1 MDRSPNERRPPDAP
15 DSSQPPDHAADVP
28 HPQDDAPDERE
39 RRRHDQTYKALFAH
53 GAAIESLIRD
63 FLAVEW
69 HEHLDLET
77 ATLVATETISKGLK
91 RRLAD
96 FALRVW
102 FKDSKASVVFLVEF
116 QASHDPDMA
125 LRTLDYAVGM
135 VEALR
140 ANPTMLDPGDAVPLL
155 LSCVLHTG
163 PKRWPAETSLAALTR
178 TPAPPPAVARAV
190 GGFGTAHRC
199 VVLDLQLASA
209 EGLLP
214 ADSLLGW
221 LGALERTPLGAAF
234 PRVHPSLAAQRGGEE
249 HRTFREAFA
258 RWTDERMRSAGV
270 PAERREVIVEG
281 IIQPGEALEMG
292 QTYYEEWVEGHER
305 RGMAKGVK
313 KGVKRGKVRGRQEG
327 REEMVLRLA
336 SRKFGAETAE
346 RLEGLVGAMGP
357 EQLVQV
363 FDAVVDCETGD
374 ELLAEAANG
383 ASAACRH

>member
-1 MDRSPNERRPPDAP
+1 MDRTPYERRPPDAP
-15 DSSQPPDHAADVP
+15 DSSQQSDQAAAAAGD
-28 HPQDDAPDERE
+28 PQNDAPQERE
-39 RRRHDQTYKALFAH
+39 RRRHDQTYKSLFAH
-53 GAAIESLIRD
+53 RTAIESLIRD

-77 ATLVATETISKGLK
+77 ATLVPTETISKGLK

-102 FKDSKASVVFLVEF
+102 FKDSEASVVFLVEF

-125 LRTLDYAVGM
+125 LRTLDYAIGM

-140 ANPTMLDPGDAVPLL
+140 DNPTMLDPGDAVPLL

-178 TPAPPPAVARAV
+178 TPAPSPVVARAV
-190 GGFGTAHRC
+190 AGFGTAHRC
-199 VVLDLQLASA
+199 FVLDLQSASA

-221 LGALERTPLGAAF
+221 LGALEREPLGAAF
-234 PRVHPSLAAQRGGEE
+234 PRVHASLAGQWAGEAQASL
-249 HRTFREAFA
+249 REAFA
-258 RWTDERMRSAGV
+258 KWTDERMRSAGV
-270 PAERREVIVEG
+270 PAERRVVIVQG
-281 IIQPGEALEMG
+281 IIQPEEALEMG

-305 RGMAKGVK
+305 RGMARGVA
-313 KGVKRGKVRGRQEG
+313 RGHR
-327 REEMVLRLA
+327 EMVLRQA

-363 FDAVVDCETGD
+363 GDAVVDCETGD

-383 ASAACRH
+383 ASITR

>member
-1 MDRSPNERRPPDAP
+1 MDRTPCERRPPDAP
-15 DSSQPPDHAADVP
+15 DSSQPPDHAADAP
-28 HPQDDAPDERE
+28 NPQDDAPQERE
-39 RRRHDQTYKALFAH
+39 RRRHNQTYKGLFAH
-53 GAAIESLIRD
+53 GAAIESLIRE

-77 ATLVATETISKGLK
+77 ATLVSTETISKGLK
-91 RRLAD
+91 RRLAN

-102 FKDSKASVVFLVEF
+102 FKDGEASVVFLVEF

-140 ANPTMLDPGDAVPLL
+140 DNPTMLDPGDAVPLL

-178 TPAPPPAVARAV
+178 TPAPSPVVARAV
-190 GGFGTAHRC
+190 AGFGTAHRC
-199 VVLDLQLASA
+199 FVLDLQSASA

-221 LGALERTPLGAAF
+221 LGALEREPLGSAF
-234 PRVHPSLAAQRGGEE
+234 PRVHASLAGQWAGEAQASL
-249 HRTFREAFA
+249 REAFA
-258 RWTDERMRSAGV
+258 KWTDERMRSAGV
-270 PAERREVIVEG
+270 PAERRVVIVQG
-281 IIQPGEALEMG
+281 IIQPEEALEMG

-305 RGMAKGVK
+305 RGMARGVA
-313 KGVKRGKVRGRQEG
+313 RGHR
-327 REEMVLRLA
+327 EMVLRQA

-346 RLEGLVGAMGP
+346 RLEGLVGAMGL

-363 FDAVVDCETGD
+363 GDAVVDCETGD

-383 ASAACRH
+383 ASITR

>member
-1 MDRSPNERRPPDAP
+1 MDRPRNEPRL
-15 DSSQPPDHAADVP
+15 PDHAAT
-28 HPQDDAPDERE
+28 PDEASDPPDADPRRLG

-69 HEHLDLET
+69 HQHLDLAT
-77 ATLVATETISKGLK
+77 AGLVPTETISAGLK

-96 FALRVW
+96 FAVRVR
-102 FKDSKASVVFLVEF
+102 FKGGEASVVFLVEF
-116 QASHDPDMA
+116 QASPDPDMA
-125 LRTLDYAVGM
+125 LRTLDYAIGM

-140 ANPTMLDPGDAVPLL
+140 ANPKMLDPGGAVPLL

-163 PKRWPAETSLAALTR
+163 PKRWPAEISLAALTR
-178 TPAPPPAVARAV
+178 TPSPPRAVARAV
-190 GGFGTAHRC
+190 AGFGTAHRC
-199 VVLDLQLASA
+199 VVLDLQSASA
-209 EGLLP
+209 RGLVA

-221 LGALERTPLGAAF
+221 LGAFERAPLGAAF
-234 PRVHPSLAAQRGGEE
+234 PRVHAWLAGQWSGAAHRSLR
-249 HRTFREAFA
+249 RSFA
-258 RWTDERMRSAGV
+258 RWVDERMRAAGV
-270 PAERREVIVEG
+270 PSARRAVIVQG
-281 IIQPGEALEMG
+281 IIQPEEAAEMG

-305 RGMAKGVK
+305 RGVKKGVK
-313 KGVKRGKVRGRQEG
+313 KGVKRGVVRGRREQG
-327 REEMVLRLA
+327 REMVLRLA

-363 FDAVVDCETGD
+363 GDAVVDCETGD

-383 ASAACRH
+383 ASAAHGH

>member
-28 HPQDDAPDERE
+28 DPQDDAPDERE

-249 HRTFREAFA
+249 HRPFREAFA

>member
-1 MDRSPNERRPPDAP
+1 MDRSPNETRLPEAL
-15 DSSQPPDHAADVP
+15 DSSHLTDHDADAIRDP
-28 HPQDDAPDERE
+28 WDDEPEERE
-39 RRRHDQTYKALFAH
+39 HRRHDQTYKGLFAH

-69 HEHLDLET
+69 HEHLDLDT
-77 ATLVATETISKGLK
+77 AAVVATETISKGLK

-140 ANPTMLDPGDAVPLL
+140 ANPKMLDPGGAVPLL

-178 TPAPPPAVARAV
+178 TPAPPPAVVRAV
-190 GGFGTAHRC
+190 AGFGTAHRC
-199 VVLDLQLASA
+199 VVLDLQSAAA
-209 EGLLP
+209 EGTLP

-221 LGALERTPLGAAF
+221 LGALERAPLGAAF
-234 PRVHPSLAAQRGGEE
+234 PRVHASLAGQRAGEA
-249 HRTFREAFA
+249 HRSFREAFA
-258 RWTDERMRSAGV
+258 QWTDERMRAAGV
-270 PAERREVIVEG
+270 PAERRMVIVQG
-281 IIQPGEALEMG
+281 IIQPEEALEMG

-305 RGMAKGVK
+305 RGMARGVK
-313 KGVKRGKVRGRQEG
+313 KGVKQGVARGHR
-327 REEMVLRLA
+327 EMVLRQA

-363 FDAVVDCETGD
+363 GHAVAECETGD
-374 ELLAEAANG
+374 AMLAEAANG
-383 ASAACRH
+383 AAVSH